1 MNEKEIAE
9 IRRRFRPDK
18 NNITRI
24 CGCYVNEKGEVISQF
39 DQPLALTPQEDCERM
54 LALLKKS
61 LSGTLGKNL
70 FDISFSTQQVVD
82 SDEHRL
88 LMALRGCALNDPE
101 VVQNFYSRMI
111 SAISLDSHYL
121 ILLAYDTYD
130 VPYRSKDGEKL
141 EDASSEVYSYILCS
155 VCPVKPEK
163 PALCFDIPENTMRNI
178 REEWLIA
185 APELGFLF
193 PAFDDRSTNIYNALF
208 YSRNTEDNHASFID
222 AVFRADPPVP
232 AAVQKEAFSSLLGDT
247 LNEDC
252 SYEMVQAV
260 NEQLCGMI
268 QEHKESK
275 QEEPLSLTKA
285 TVKNVLQ
292 ACGAT
297 EQQVDA
303 FDENYNTVFGA
314 DAQISPSNLVEKK
327 QLQVRTPD
335 VTIQVN
341 AEHGDLVQ
349 TRVIDGVKYILIRA
363 GENVTV
369 NGIGIHI
376 S

>member
-1 MNEKEIAE
+1 
-9 IRRRFRPDK
+9 
-18 NNITRI
+18 
-24 CGCYVNEKGEVISQF
+24 
-39 DQPLALTPQEDCERM
+39 
-54 LALLKKS
+54 
-61 LSGTLGKNL
+61 
-70 FDISFSTQQVVD
+70 
-82 SDEHRL
+82 
-88 LMALRGCALNDPE
+88 
-101 VVQNFYSRMI
+101 
-111 SAISLDSHYL
+111 
-121 ILLAYDTYD
+121 
-130 VPYRSKDGEKL
+130 
-141 EDASSEVYSYILCS
+141 
-155 VCPVKPEK
+155 
-163 PALCFDIPENTMRNI
+163 MRNI

-232 AAVQKEAFSSLLGDT
+232 AAVQKEAFASLLGDT

-314 DAQISPSNLVEKK
+314 DAPNQP
-327 QLQVRTPD
+327 Q
-335 VTIQVN
+335 
-341 AEHGDLVQ
+341 
-349 TRVIDGVKYILIRA
+349 
-363 GENVTV
+363 
-369 NGIGIHI
+369 
-376 S
+376 

>member
-121 ILLAYDTYD
+121 ILLGLRY
-130 VPYRSKDGEKL
+130 V
-141 EDASSEVYSYILCS
+141 
-155 VCPVKPEK
+155 
-163 PALCFDIPENTMRNI
+163 
-178 REEWLIA
+178 
-185 APELGFLF
+185 
-193 PAFDDRSTNIYNALF
+193 
-208 YSRNTEDNHASFID
+208 
-222 AVFRADPPVP
+222 
-232 AAVQKEAFSSLLGDT
+232 
-247 LNEDC
+247 
-252 SYEMVQAV
+252 
-260 NEQLCGMI
+260 
-268 QEHKESK
+268 
-275 QEEPLSLTKA
+275 
-285 TVKNVLQ
+285 
-292 ACGAT
+292 
-297 EQQVDA
+297 
-303 FDENYNTVFGA
+303 
-314 DAQISPSNLVEKK
+314 
-327 QLQVRTPD
+327 
-335 VTIQVN
+335 
-341 AEHGDLVQ
+341 
-349 TRVIDGVKYILIRA
+349 
-363 GENVTV
+363 
-369 NGIGIHI
+369 
-376 S
+376 